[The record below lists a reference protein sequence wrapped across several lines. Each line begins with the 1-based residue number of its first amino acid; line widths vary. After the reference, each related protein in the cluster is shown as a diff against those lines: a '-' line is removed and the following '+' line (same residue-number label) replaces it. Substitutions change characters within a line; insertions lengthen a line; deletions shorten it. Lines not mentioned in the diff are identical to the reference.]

1 MLRDRAKPFILFF
14 LILSA
19 CFVAAKLYAD
29 TIYLKNGRSIEGVVK
44 NEGEDFLELEFFGGT
59 VKFRRS
65 EIESVKRALEE
76 DNDLIRDEWQSH
88 KQEAEKKLIKQRRE
102 EEKKPKNVEFS
113 SDGRGIVVPV
123 LINNKLEV
131 NLILDTGA
139 SFVTLKKDVAE
150 KLGLDLD
157 EIKSETEMILADGS
171 RTKAK
176 LVVLD
181 SLSAQ
186 GVEVS
191 KVEAVILTEELEK
204 LDFGDGLLGMS
215 FLKRF
220 NFKIDQKEKK
230 LILEKL

>member
-1 MLRDRAKPFILFF
+1 MSKPEKFIILLFA
-14 LILSA
+14 LISVI
-19 CFVAAKLYAD
+19 CCAAKLYAD

-44 NEGEDFLELEFFGGT
+44 NEGEDFVELEFFGGT

-65 EIESVKRALEE
+65 EIESVKRAPEE
-76 DNDLIRDEWQSH
+76 DNDLIRDEWQRH
-88 KQEAEKKLIKQRRE
+88 KQEAEKKLINKRRE

-113 SDGRGIVVPV
+113 SDGRGIVVPA
-123 LINNKLEV
+123 LINKKLEV

-139 SFVTLKKDVAE
+139 SFVTLKKDIAE
-150 KLGLDLD
+150 ELGLDLD
-157 EIKSETEMILADGS
+157 KITTETEMILADGS

-181 SLSAQ
+181 SLATQ
-186 GVEVS
+186 GVEVD
-191 KVEAVILTEELEK
+191 KVEAVILTEELQK

-230 LILEKL
+230 FILEKL